1 MSVRLADQPDIGPV
15 VRTLTR
21 AFTGYPWIRHTVSAD
36 DHLDRVSRFQELFVS
51 RIGLPHGRVWVTP
64 DCEAASV
71 WTTPEST
78 GIDEVFAELAPVFA
92 ELSGERAPFAASAEE
107 ALTPHRPRG
116 PVWFLG
122 TIGVDPAHQGKGL
135 GRAVIEPGI
144 MAAEKA
150 GVPAYLETSTEA
162 NVRFY
167 RRLGFEV
174 TAEVELP
181 GDGPRTWTMIR
192 RP

>member
-1 MSVRLADQPDIGPV
+1 M
-15 VRTLTR
+15 
-21 AFTGYPWIRHTVSAD
+21 
-36 DHLDRVSRFQELFVS
+36 
-51 RIGLPHGRVWVTP
+51 
-64 DCEAASV
+64 
-71 WTTPEST
+71 
-78 GIDEVFAELAPVFA
+78 
-92 ELSGERAPFAASAEE
+92 
-107 ALTPHRPRG
+107 
-116 PVWFLG
+116 WFLG